1 MFENQRIE
9 LEFGKCMPFRE
20 EVSVLSFH
28 FSLLSHQ
35 PIDKHKNKSES
46 ERELR
51 STGDGHHTS
60 IINGGIQ
67 QQRQRPETRM
77 SKGENLIVIMMTTD
91 IA

>member
-28 FSLLSHQ
+28 FSLITHQ

-46 ERELR
+46 EREFR

-60 IINGGIQ
+60 IINGGYNNRDRDRDQKLECQKVKI
-67 QQRQRPETRM
+67 
-77 SKGENLIVIMMTTD
+77 
-91 IA
+91 